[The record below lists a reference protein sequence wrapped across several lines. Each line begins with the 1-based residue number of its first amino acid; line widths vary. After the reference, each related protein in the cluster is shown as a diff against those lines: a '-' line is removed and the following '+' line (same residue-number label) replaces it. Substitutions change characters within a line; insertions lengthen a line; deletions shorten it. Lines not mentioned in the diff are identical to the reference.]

1 MKITKRQL
9 RKIIR
14 EEKTKLL
21 KEQGDFGGDTLELG
35 HLQPAVYSQLE
46 DVVMENIPPDVDFL
60 TLEEWAGF
68 EKSVFA
74 AMEELRDRI
83 VGDPR
88 GMQ

>member
-14 EEKTKLL
+14 EEKVKLL
-21 KEQGDFGGDTLELG
+21 KEQGEFGGDTLEFS

-60 TLEEWAGF
+60 TLEEWGGF

-88 GMQ
+88 GIQ